1 MRFMLIRKADEETEA
16 GVMPSQE
23 LVEAMGRYNEELIK
37 AGVMVSGDGLMASS
51 KGARVHFSGTGKTTV
66 VDGPFA
72 EAKELIAGYTMI
84 EVDSLEEAIEW
95 VKKWPVED
103 GHGNVEIDI
112 MRIAEIE
119 DFGDAMTEENIDHTQ
134 RLRAVSD
141 DSLGK
146 LRELGDRNA
155 KE

>member
-16 GVMPSQE
+16 GVMPTQE
-23 LVEAMGRYNEELIK
+23 LVEAMGRYNEELVK

-51 KGARVHFSGTGKTTV
+51 KGARVHFSGTGRTTV

-84 EVDSLEEAIEW
+84 EVDSLDEAIEW
-95 VKKWPVED
+95 VKRWPVED
-103 GHGNVEIDI
+103 GHGNVEIEI
-112 MRIAEIE
+112 RQIAEMD
-119 DFGDAMTEENIDHTQ
+119 DFGDAMTDENRAHTEH
-134 RLRAVSD
+134 
-141 DSLGK
+141 
-146 LRELGDRNA
+146 LRELTDSTF